1 LKSSTPRNFGTG
13 LKDWEATTS
22 KIQGRSFIQKISSG
36 RAIMKRVIK
45 KRWIGAG
52 LVFSFCFLL
61 SCSGLGKPQTSKFI
75 LLSSTIGPIDAGIVG
90 LLENEFEK
98 DTGIRVRHVGSGTG
112 AALDIARKGNVDL
125 VLVHAKSL
133 EEKFVNEGFGT
144 ERIDLMYNDFVIVG
158 PSDDP
163 AGIKG
168 IKLATEALRKISEK
182 KATFISRG
190 DKSGTHV
197 AEMELWG
204 KAGIKPSGSW
214 YVVYEKGATG
224 NVPTLRYTDEK
235 SAYTVID
242 RATYLTLKTQIKLA
256 VLVEKDEALLNYM
269 SLITVNPQK
278 FSKVNYGDVMVFVKW
293 LTSPKK
299 GQRIIRD
306 FGKDKYGTSLFFPN
320 SKEWRMAQG
329 TKN

>member
-1 LKSSTPRNFGTG
+1 
-13 LKDWEATTS
+13 
-22 KIQGRSFIQKISSG
+22 
-36 RAIMKRVIK
+36 MKRVNRT
-45 KRWIGAG
+45 RWISIG
-52 LVFSFCFLL
+52 LILSFCFIL
-61 SCSGLGKPQTSKFI
+61 SCAGSSKPQTSKFI

-90 LLENEFEK
+90 ALEDAFEK

-133 EEKFVNEGFGT
+133 EEKFVKEGFGT

-158 PSDDP
+158 PSNDP

-168 IKLATEALRKISEK
+168 MKLATEALRKISEK
-182 KATFISRG
+182 KVTFISRG

-214 YVVYEKGATG
+214 YVIYEKGATG
-224 NVPTLRYTDEK
+224 NVPTFRYTDEK
-235 SAYTVID
+235 KAYTVMD
-242 RATYLTLKTQIKLA
+242 RATYLTLKGQIKLA
-256 VLVEKDEALLNYM
+256 ILVERDEALLNYM
-269 SLITVNPQK
+269 SLIPVNPNK
-278 FSKVNYGDVMVFVKW
+278 FPKVNYQDAIIFVKW

-306 FGKDKYGTSLFFPN
+306 FGKDKYGTPLFFPN

-329 TKN
+329 IKN